1 MLSKKGMLWVAL
13 LLAGVTVIA
22 LGPLTSFDRMGLLWL
37 RDSQTTQLIGPRWF
51 AITARDV
58 TALGSNWILVFGVLA
73 VCTALIAAKK
83 LRQSSALAIMALGG
97 IVFSM
102 GAKYLFVRPRPDLVE
117 PLIHTYTP
125 SFPSGH
131 AMMSMVCFVGA
142 ALVCSSGT
150 SNKSLRFVLV
160 GFALL
165 SSVLVGLSRI
175 VLGVHW
181 PTDVVAGWLLGWL
194 WVSLVMQG
202 FKL

>member
-13 LLAGVTVIA
+13 LLAGITVIS
-22 LGPLTSFDRMGLLWL
+22 LGPLTGFDRVGLLWL
-37 RDSQTTQLIGPRWF
+37 RDPQTTELIGPRWF

-58 TALGSNWILVFGVLA
+58 TALGSNWILIFFILGVCVALMAANKIRQA
-73 VCTALIAAKK
+73 VALTVIG
-83 LRQSSALAIMALGG
+83 LGG
-97 IVFSM
+97 IALSM

-142 ALVCSSGT
+142 ALVCST
-150 SNKSLRFVLV
+150 TTENKTLRTVLV
-160 GFALL
+160 SFALL
-165 SSVLVGLSRI
+165 GSLLVGASRI

-181 PTDVVAGWLLGWL
+181 PSDVIVGWLFGWL
-194 WVSLVMQG
+194 WISLVMQG